1 MIEYSYSSQDNI
13 SQCIILN
20 NSKHQLSLFLLSNIP
35 YVAREMY
42 PLSPGGR
49 IYFMNYQLVRYIP
62 LFQFD
67 KFNRILIIRKTKKFE
82 IVIYTT

>member
-1 MIEYSYSSQDNI
+1 MQF
-13 SQCIILN
+13 
-20 NSKHQLSLFLLSNIP
+20 KKASLFHIKLSFKFVNKNID
-35 YVAREMY
+35 YTGVAREMY